1 MVYKRMGGKLRD
13 AQLLLD
19 SHKPHN
25 TWLATHP
32 FSRIDHFFVSPDIGV
47 TGITVP
53 TTELD
58 RIASDHLPLAVD
70 LTVTPRELSGSPR
83 EAPSRL
89 SEANLRI

>member
-1 MVYKRMGGKLRD
+1 MGGKLRD

-32 FSRIDHFFVSPDIGV
+32 FSRIDHFFVSPNIGV
-47 TGITVP
+47 MSITVP

-58 RIASDHLPLAVD
+58 RIASDHLPLIVN
-70 LTVTPRELSGSPR
+70 LKVSPRELSESTK
-83 EAPSRL
+83 ESSSRV
-89 SEANLRI
+89 SGTDQGI